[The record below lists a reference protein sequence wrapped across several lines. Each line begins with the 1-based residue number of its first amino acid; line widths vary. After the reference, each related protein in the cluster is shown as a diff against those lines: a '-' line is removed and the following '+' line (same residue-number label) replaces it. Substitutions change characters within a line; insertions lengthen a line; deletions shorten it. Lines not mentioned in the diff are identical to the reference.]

1 MSTKNI
7 GLAEM
12 IGKLRE
18 ELQQAQ
24 QEGQGKALKFCVDEV
39 DLELQFTVSR
49 DIEGGGGVKFWVYN
63 AEAKGSMGSET
74 VQTLRLK
81 LKPETAGGGSFQ
93 VTDQDTMPKD

>member
-1 MSTKNI
+1 MDKQNI

-18 ELQQAQ
+18 ELQEAQ
-24 QEGQGKALKFCVDEV
+24 QEGQGKALKFAVDAV
-39 DLELQFTVSR
+39 DLELQVTVSR

-81 LKPETAGGGSFQ
+81 LKPESAGGGGFQ
-93 VTDQDTMPKD
+93 VGDIDAKPTD